1 MQENTF
7 FKKIGAERIKL
18 FSVLLFF
25 LLSGI
30 LYSHS
35 FYAGEL
41 DMGEP
46 AAAAE
51 ITEEQSSEVSAEST
65 AGKCNINTAT
75 AEELMRLS
83 GIGEKKAADILRYR
97 EENGGFSDIADI
109 MKVSGIGEKNFAAI
123 QAELT
128 VEE

>member
-7 FKKIGAERIKL
+7 LKKIGAERIKL

-35 FYAGEL
+35 FYAGAL

-51 ITEEQSSEVSAEST
+51 ITAEQSSEVSAEST
-65 AGKCNINTAT
+65 VGKCNINTAT
-75 AEELMRLS
+75 AEELTRLS

-109 MKVSGIGEKNFAAI
+109 MKVSGIGEKTFAAI
-123 QAELT
+123 QAEIT